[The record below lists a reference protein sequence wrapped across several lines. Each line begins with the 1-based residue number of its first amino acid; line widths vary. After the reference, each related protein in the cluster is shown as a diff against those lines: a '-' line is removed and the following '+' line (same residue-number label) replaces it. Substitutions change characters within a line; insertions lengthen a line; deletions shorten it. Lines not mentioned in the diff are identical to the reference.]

1 MLIFLDRFFFVFHS
15 CIIVFNLFGW
25 IWRKTRF
32 ANLIV
37 LCGTLVSW
45 IVLGIR
51 HGFGYCPF
59 TEWHWRVRA
68 ALGDVDLPSSYIK
81 FLVDS
86 LTGWNVNPGLVDTA
100 AVVLLL
106 ISLSASV
113 TTNALSWSQKGGK
126 K

>member
-1 MLIFLDRFFFVFHS
+1 MLVFLDRFFFIFHL

-25 IWRKTRF
+25 IWRRTRL

-37 LCGTLVSW
+37 LCGTLFSW
-45 IVLGIR
+45 TVLGIW

-59 TEWHWRVRA
+59 TEWHWRVRE

-86 LTGWNVNPGLVDTA
+86 LTGLNVNSRLVDA
-100 AVVLLL
+100 AAIVLLL
-106 ISLSASV
+106 LALSASAV
-113 TTNALSWSQKGGK
+113 ANALSLSKRHT
-126 K
+126 